1 MEHIRSPPTLLPLH
15 LLPWLLRNLVTNETI
30 SKEAYKWQKQTTD
43 TKRT

>member
-1 MEHIRSPPTLLPLH
+1 MTRIRSPTVLMSLH

-43 TKRT
+43 TKRN